1 MPISETWLLRN
12 LFGILVSTNNLKVK
26 NYGMYNGG
34 DIYQN
39 QALF

>member
-26 NYGMYNGG
+26 NCGMYNGG